1 MRAHPLGSDD
11 DEEEG
16 GADAGRHGRNGA
28 AGPLLAAEGARDAPG
43 AGASLPGAEGP
54 ADDRAENPGRRPA
67 LTGAALGLFAG
78 LGLHD
83 VEAGGGR
90 GAALAGLH
98 ARDPGADPGPRLVP
112 EGSQEVQL
120 QGVAAEGSSSA
131 QQPARAATQPGAPAA
146 YVPPPAPLLPPTP

>member
-16 GADAGRHGRNGA
+16 GADAGHHDRNGA

-43 AGASLPGAEGP
+43 AGASLPGAERPG
-54 ADDRAENPGRRPA
+54 DDRAETPSRLPVP
-67 LTGAALGLFAG
+67 TGAALGLFAG

-90 GAALAGLH
+90 GGPPGGLH

-112 EGSQEVQL
+112 QGSQEVQL
-120 QGVAAEGSSSA
+120 QGVAAEGSSST
-131 QQPARAATQPGAPAA
+131 QQPARAATQPGAPEA
-146 YVPPPAPLLPPTP
+146 YVPPPAPLLG